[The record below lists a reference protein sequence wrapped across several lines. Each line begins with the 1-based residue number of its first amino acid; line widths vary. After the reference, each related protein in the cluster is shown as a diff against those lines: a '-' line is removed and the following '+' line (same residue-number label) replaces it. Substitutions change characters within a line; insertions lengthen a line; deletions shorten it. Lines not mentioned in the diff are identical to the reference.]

1 MNIGTGV
8 GGALVSGG
16 ASQILSGVSAFLTG
30 SQQTFN
36 KEVLFDRA
44 MPVLLDQM
52 VATRTA
58 VKVRIFKGM
67 GRSMEEYTLSNAMED
82 VETYFRAGSIPGS
95 VTATSEDASKKKDEA
110 EDKLA
115 KLRVSQYTFDMPSEA
130 LSKLI
135 WPEGDRRRPSR
146 QTLIGFAI
154 GSISSLRSRT
164 CRSRSSSTTRTSRTN
179 ASRP

>member
-8 GGALVSGG
+8 GGALVLGG

-44 MPVLLDQM
+44 MPALLDRM

-82 VETYFRAGSIPGS
+82 VRNVFPGRSIPG
-95 VTATSEDASKKKDEA
+95 
-110 EDKLA
+110 
-115 KLRVSQYTFDMPSEA
+115 
-130 LSKLI
+130 
-135 WPEGDRRRPSR
+135 
-146 QTLIGFAI
+146 
-154 GSISSLRSRT
+154 
-164 CRSRSSSTTRTSRTN
+164 
-179 ASRP
+179 